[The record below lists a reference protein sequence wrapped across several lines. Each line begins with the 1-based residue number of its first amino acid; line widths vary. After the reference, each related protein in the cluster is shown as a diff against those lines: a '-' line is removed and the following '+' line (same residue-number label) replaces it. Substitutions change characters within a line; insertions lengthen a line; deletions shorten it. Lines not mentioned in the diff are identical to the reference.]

1 MSSSSNLRVRAK
13 CDQPVKE
20 ATLTL
25 ASSSTYAEVVAAV
38 AKAFDLKEDV
48 AKRYSL
54 YSVAQGFDVLPLGK
68 NKDKAEKETLAEA
81 GVRTNSSLFVRAPT
95 DIKPQKKRPKKKK
108 KAVEGAAP
116 EEKTAGSDKERY
128 KGLTPKNILAKL
140 AEAKEAS
147 ARKKK
152 IMLEFVDIH
161 ITSIIKDDSFL
172 KLSKEQL
179 GDFLKSERL
188 NIKEADLFDGVILW
202 AKEQAKSVK
211 SDKKEKEVL
220 LEVMADL
227 MPLIRFPAMSTQ
239 DIATRVSPLGL
250 LSNQQILDLF
260 TYLGMRTGGD
270 KKAKLG
276 KSIAHFTPKERKGR
290 KPPAW
295 FTWDQ
300 SRKHSSLIVT
310 SDGLTVS
317 STTTSYYQ
325 PIVGTT
331 EMKEGTFEWEVTL
344 SQFYV
349 NSYSLNI
356 GVAPSSYSN
365 WSSSQMIGY
374 SGHVPG
380 WCFGAGYG
388 QKWDNGSQSSY
399 GKTCSQGDR
408 IRVKV
413 DMDAKTLEFF
423 INDSSQGVAFT
434 NLSGSLRP
442 AMSLYGSNTVTT
454 AFPK

>member
-1 MSSSSNLRVRAK
+1 
-13 CDQPVKE
+13 
-20 ATLTL
+20 
-25 ASSSTYAEVVAAV
+25 
-38 AKAFDLKEDV
+38 
-48 AKRYSL
+48 
-54 YSVAQGFDVLPLGK
+54 
-68 NKDKAEKETLAEA
+68 
-81 GVRTNSSLFVRAPT
+81 
-95 DIKPQKKRPKKKK
+95 
-108 KAVEGAAP
+108 
-116 EEKTAGSDKERY
+116 
-128 KGLTPKNILAKL
+128 
-140 AEAKEAS
+140 
-147 ARKKK
+147 
-152 IMLEFVDIH
+152 VDIY
-161 ITSIIKDDSFL
+161 IGAIVKDDSWL

-179 GDFLKSERL
+179 SDFLKSERL
-188 NIKEADLFDGVILW
+188 NIKEADLFDGVIAW
-202 AKEQAKSVK
+202 AKEQAKSIK

-220 LEVMADL
+220 SEVMADV

-239 DIATRVSPLGL
+239 DIATRVSGTGL

-276 KSIAHFTPKERKGR
+276 KAIAHFTPKERKGR

-295 FTWDQ
+295 FHWDQ

-310 SDGLTVS
+310 SDGLTVT

-325 PIVGTT
+325 PIFGDC

-344 SQFYV
+344 TQFYV

-356 GVAPSSYSN
+356 GVVPASYSN
-365 WSSSQMIGY
+365 FSSSQMIGY
-374 SGHVPG
+374 SGHIPG

-423 INDSSQGVAFT
+423 INDNSQGVAFT
-434 NLSGSLRP
+434 NLSGTLRP
-442 AMSLYGSNTVTT
+442 ALSLYGSNTVVT